1 MLSYNFSK
9 RLLIILTNDLL
20 ICILTLYLSFWLRA
34 NIFPDFDRI
43 IKPTL
48 VAITCYCLVF
58 TYFKVYKQFFKFISY
73 NSILIYT
80 KIFIIYS
87 VLFILLLFYFQ
98 FETTPKSVALIQTPL
113 FFLIIIFSRFI
124 FNFIFHHKAYEFD
137 NLIIVGT
144 DNLAVA
150 GYNSLVQKSKNI
162 VFFDNNLLNINRV
175 IDTYTI
181 QPLSKFD
188 NFIANNKNGK
198 LLISSENF
206 NSNEINS
213 VVKKTLQYNYSISKL
228 FMINNY
234 LQFTP
239 YLDHNIL
246 FDRKPR
252 KFNKNTIYD
261 DKTILVTGAGGSIG
275 SELVLTLLENKVKK
289 IIAIDFSEV
298 NIFNLQNKITSKNNI
313 EFILGDIK
321 NLDLLND
328 IFKKNSTI
336 DFIFHAAAYKHVPIL
351 ENNIIE
357 SFNNIFYATYQLAK
371 IASKHKVK
379 NFTLVSSDKA
389 VRPTSVMG
397 ATKRLAEIGILSI
410 QNISNTTIFSIV
422 RFGNVI
428 DSSGSVLPLFK
439 KQIAA
444 GGPIT
449 ITHKDMV
456 RFFMSINEAVN
467 LIINSAV
474 IAKKGDIFLLDMG
487 KQLKIL
493 DLATKMIRLYG
504 FVPVYKKKLFY
515 NQIQIVFT
523 GIREGEK
530 LYEELLIDN
539 NAINTEVDG
548 IFLSNE
554 FIKDTNVFI
563 KKIITFLDNNNG
575 NLSENFILS
584 LLKKSNI
591 NLKSE
596 NKK

>member
-113 FFLIIIFSRFI
+113 FFLIIVFSRFI

-213 VVKKTLQYNYSISKL
+213 IVKKTLQYNYSISKL

-239 YLDHNIL
+239 YLDHKIL

-351 ENNIIE
+351 ENNITE

-389 VRPTSVMG
+389 VRPTSIMG

-410 QNISNTTIFSIV
+410 QNISNTTIFNIV

-493 DLATKMIRLYG
+493 DLATKLIRLYG
-504 FVPVYKKKLFY
+504 FVPVYKKKLMY

-575 NLSENFILS
+575 NISEKFILS

-591 NLKSE
+591 NLKSV

>member
-113 FFLIIIFSRFI
+113 FFLIIVFSRFI

-213 VVKKTLQYNYSISKL
+213 IVKKTLQYNYSISKL

-239 YLDHNIL
+239 YLDHKIL

-351 ENNIIE
+351 ENNITE

-410 QNISNTTIFSIV
+410 QNISNTTIFNIV

-493 DLATKMIRLYG
+493 DLATKLIRLYG
-504 FVPVYKKKLFY
+504 FVPVYKKKLMY

-575 NLSENFILS
+575 NISEKFILS

-591 NLKSE
+591 NLKSV